1 MALQLFPDV
10 SKTTAVRDGTK
21 YSYIYIPAAE
31 STKPAFL
38 LLHGFPSTSY
48 DWRHVVPLLQELKY
62 GILAPDLLGYG
73 DSDKTT
79 DVEAYSLKRMADH
92 ILELVV
98 GEGLERVVGVGHD
111 WGSTLLSTAAL
122 AYPSRFSGLVF
133 TAVGYSPPAPFDLQS
148 VNSMVREYIGYPAFA
163 YMEFFNEDD
172 AAAVCDSNPA
182 SVTSM
187 LYSTTPEDWKA
198 HMGTEGGAKGW
209 VISGRVAPPPSW
221 MSDEEVATHVQIL
234 RKGGYTGPLNWYKS
248 FIRGID
254 RPFHAQFTTD
264 ESKNLN
270 IPALVVTAKYDYG
283 SRPEFQIPAAEKH
296 LSIRRIEMFDCSHW
310 IPLEKPKELVALL
323 EEFARSL

>member
-111 WGSTLLSTAAL
+111 W
-122 AYPSRFSGLVF
+122 
-133 TAVGYSPPAPFDLQS
+133 
-148 VNSMVREYIGYPAFA
+148 
-163 YMEFFNEDD
+163 
-172 AAAVCDSNPA
+172 
-182 SVTSM
+182 
-187 LYSTTPEDWKA
+187 
-198 HMGTEGGAKGW
+198 
-209 VISGRVAPPPSW
+209 
-221 MSDEEVATHVQIL
+221 
-234 RKGGYTGPLNWYKS
+234 
-248 FIRGID
+248 
-254 RPFHAQFTTD
+254 
-264 ESKNLN
+264 
-270 IPALVVTAKYDYG
+270 
-283 SRPEFQIPAAEKH
+283 
-296 LSIRRIEMFDCSHW
+296 
-310 IPLEKPKELVALL
+310 
-323 EEFARSL
+323 

>member
-111 WGSTLLSTAAL
+111 C
-122 AYPSRFSGLVF
+122 
-133 TAVGYSPPAPFDLQS
+133 PPAPFDLQS